1 MNTKSED
8 YSFSKFADLDF
19 YRRINSRLL
28 DLSNIQDQKR
38 VIDLGCGTGG
48 VTRLVLDRLQ
58 LCRDS
63 MIYAIDH
70 SASAIKQAVSEL
82 DERRNA
88 AVRFIQGDAT
98 SLADK
103 IKEKVD
109 AVIYCNSIHYVLD
122 KEKLLHEIKQ
132 SLRPG
137 GTLSFNTSFFD
148 GSHPPESQEF
158 YRRWMMRSL
167 RILKREYGLRPVRS
181 DKVTSRKHL
190 SANEYSDLLVSQG
203 FEVTNADLMEVDVPL
218 QGWVDISGYSDFIEG
233 VMPGVPMDKASSSL
247 QQGASEIYNEKD
259 LKSVKRHWLGMVAT
273 SL

>member
-1 MNTKSED
+1 M
-8 YSFSKFADLDF
+8 
-19 YRRINSRLL
+19 
-28 DLSNIQDQKR
+28 
-38 VIDLGCGTGG
+38 
-48 VTRLVLDRLQ
+48 
-58 LCRDS
+58 
-63 MIYAIDH
+63 
-70 SASAIKQAVSEL
+70 
-82 DERRNA
+82 NA

-190 SANEYSDLLVSQG
+190 SADEYSDLLVSQG

-259 LKSVKRHWLGMVAT
+259 LKSVKRHWLGIVAT